1 MQVSQSGATTTV
13 KADGRVFKI
22 TYSNRYRR
30 FQIKEHNRLFAEGY
44 SFQNALDQIE
54 YRLTN

>member
-1 MQVSQSGATTTV
+1 MQVSQRGATTTV

-22 TYSNRYRR
+22 TYSDRLRR
-30 FQIKEHNRLFAEGY
+30 FQIKEHNKLYAEGY
-44 SFQNALDQIE
+44 SFQNALDQIA